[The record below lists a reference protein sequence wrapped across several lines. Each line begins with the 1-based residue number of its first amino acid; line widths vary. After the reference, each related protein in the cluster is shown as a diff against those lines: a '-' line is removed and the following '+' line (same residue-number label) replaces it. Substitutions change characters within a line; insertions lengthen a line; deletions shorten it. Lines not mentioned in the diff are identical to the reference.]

1 MMQLADIWRRGL
13 TLKQLPS
20 RFFIIIIIIIVS
32 SDLTGEEAKI
42 TKIL

>member
-20 RFFIIIIIIIVS
+20 RFFIIVIIIIS